1 MHPSCIDSGNVG
13 THIGHGIAHKRSCM
27 NWSTKPN
34 HPGSYWIFFVPIM
47 FPSGSQW
54 VLNIYRGY
62 MSRER
67 RERERL
73 QHILFGTFQTLNFFL
88 KIVMAQSKMPI
99 TKKIII
105 IKLKLKLKKL
115 KKLNFGG
122 SHNKFKW
129 VTIEFFV
136 KLGNHNT
143 RTLGLV
149 PNRVRL
155 KENLQ
160 KSTLAFKRVKFRNA
174 PFFVVNWVSSYFDSS
189 LSLFLSAP
197 PLLLHIFSLILP
209 VQLL

>member
-1 MHPSCIDSGNVG
+1 
-13 THIGHGIAHKRSCM
+13 
-27 NWSTKPN
+27 
-34 HPGSYWIFFVPIM
+34 
-47 FPSGSQW
+47 
-54 VLNIYRGY
+54 
-62 MSRER
+62 
-67 RERERL
+67 
-73 QHILFGTFQTLNFFL
+73 
-88 KIVMAQSKMPI
+88 
-99 TKKIII
+99 
-105 IKLKLKLKKL
+105 
-115 KKLNFGG
+115 LNFGG

>member
-1 MHPSCIDSGNVG
+1 
-13 THIGHGIAHKRSCM
+13 
-27 NWSTKPN
+27 
-34 HPGSYWIFFVPIM
+34 M

-122 SHNKFKW
+122 SHNKFK
-129 VTIEFFV
+129 
-136 KLGNHNT
+136 
-143 RTLGLV
+143 
-149 PNRVRL
+149 
-155 KENLQ
+155 
-160 KSTLAFKRVKFRNA
+160 
-174 PFFVVNWVSSYFDSS
+174 
-189 LSLFLSAP
+189 
-197 PLLLHIFSLILP
+197 
-209 VQLL
+209 